1 MSERQDQNPEGP
13 GPAVKKRRSGSEK
26 RQRNHQV
33 KLSLLGIEHA
43 RLQQLA
49 HDAGLPNIQQYIL
62 QRLEPD
68 FAPAS

>member
-1 MSERQDQNPEGP
+1 MNKRQELSPEGSA
-13 GPAVKKRRSGSEK
+13 PAAKKRRSGSEN

-49 HDAGLPNIQQYIL
+49 RDAGLPNIQQYIL
-62 QRLEPD
+62 HRLEP
-68 FAPAS
+68 S